1 MNTNVRCG
9 NDVSLIWLLTRSAYY
24 RVFLPCALF
33 FAAIT
38 LFVLFGT
45 SVKHKV
51 YTTDYFLLAMLWMF
65 IILPLSFRY
74 ISIKVR
80 DKRLHKISSLLKS
93 DLRFSPQAN
102 HEIFS
107 ASKGKYLGI
116 DTKRGT
122 ILYVHMLKKGVI
134 DVVGLNMGSWTNV
147 ELEGSAL
154 RIYIPDPDLPMLSIT
169 APPAVASNLYNTLG
183 AMSHKAYSE
192 PCPDEPWPLHVAR
205 QSKFVE
211 FEHKV
216 VVPQAVA

>member
-1 MNTNVRCG
+1 MNTSVRCG
-9 NDVSLIWLLTRSAYY
+9 NDVSVIWLLTKSAYY
-24 RVFLPCALF
+24 RVFLPCAIV
-33 FAAIT
+33 FAVIT
-38 LFVLFGT
+38 LFVVFST
-45 SVKHKV
+45 SAESYL
-51 YTTDYFLLAMLWMF
+51 YTSDYFLLAMLWLF

-74 ISIKVR
+74 ISIKAR
-80 DKRLHKISSLLKS
+80 NKKLHEISSLLKS
-93 DLRFSPQAN
+93 DSRFSPQAN

-122 ILYVHMLKKGVI
+122 ILYVHLLKKGVI

-183 AMSHKAYSE
+183 AMSHKALVTYI
-192 PCPDEPWPLHVAR
+192 PLSCV
-205 QSKFVE
+205 
-211 FEHKV
+211 
-216 VVPQAVA
+216 

>member
-1 MNTNVRCG
+1 MNMNVRCG
-9 NDVSLIWLLTRSAYY
+9 NDVSLFWLLIRSAYY
-24 RVFLPCALF
+24 RVFLPCAII
-33 FAAIT
+33 FAVIT
-38 LFVLFGT
+38 LFVVFST
-45 SVKHKV
+45 SAESYL
-51 YTTDYFLLAMLWMF
+51 YTSDYFLLAMLWMF

-74 ISIKVR
+74 ISIKAR
-80 DKRLHKISSLLKS
+80 DKKLHKISSLLKS
-93 DLRFSPQAN
+93 DSRFSPQAN

-205 QSKFVE
+205 QSKFIE

-216 VVPQAVA
+216 MVPQAVA